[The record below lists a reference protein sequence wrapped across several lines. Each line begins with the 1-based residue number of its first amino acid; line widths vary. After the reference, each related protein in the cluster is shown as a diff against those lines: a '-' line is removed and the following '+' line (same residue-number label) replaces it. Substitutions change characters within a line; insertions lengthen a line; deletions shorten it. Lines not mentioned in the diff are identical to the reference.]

1 MENISIK
8 NTSNM
13 SGQREPPRLLLDVG
27 EGGNFNFAG
36 PQSGGFT
43 LA

>member
-27 EGGNFNFAG
+27 GGNFNFAG